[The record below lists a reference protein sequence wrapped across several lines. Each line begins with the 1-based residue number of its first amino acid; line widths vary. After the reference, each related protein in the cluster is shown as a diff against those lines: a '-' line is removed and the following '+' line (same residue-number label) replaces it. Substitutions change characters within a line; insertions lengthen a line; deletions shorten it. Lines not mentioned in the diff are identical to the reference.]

1 MASSSSDSIETQNE
15 SDNDSMLNYMMES
28 EESLITTDNQSD
40 SLDVSEQSIESQMLP
55 YQDEPV
61 ADEEWVQN
69 YHDGLRER
77 QNLLETLRSR
87 FNNRVTLE
95 QW

>member
-1 MASSSSDSIETQNE
+1 MMGAEESLVIVDHLSDSI
-15 SDNDSMLNYMMES
+15 DAS
-28 EESLITTDNQSD
+28 EHF
-40 SLDVSEQSIESQMLP
+40 IESQMLP

-77 QNLLETLRSR
+77 KFFLETLLDR
-87 FNNRVTLE
+87 FNNRVPLE
-95 QW
+95 PW